1 MTNTAIDTMID
12 TMMDTFFKS
21 VDSNSYIIYIVS
33 KFTDNKVDSLSEIA
47 DYYDTITSDNILYV
61 TTIETCEEEICLIEN
76 KSVSFHD
83 KYFNIDTKV
92 RRKIEDMYKESDKDS
107 KIKIWTDLMNICKAP
122 LVTKSMNECI

>member
-1 MTNTAIDTMID
+1 MNNTAID

-33 KFTDNKVDSLSEIA
+33 KFTNDKVDSLSEIA
-47 DYYDTITSDNILYV
+47 DHYDTITSDNIFYV

-76 KSVSFHD
+76 KSVSFYD

-92 RRKIEDMYKESDKDS
+92 RKKIEDMYKKSDEIS
-107 KIKIWTDLMNICKAP
+107 KRKIGNDFMNICRIP
-122 LVTKSMNECI
+122 FYTTNL